1 MFFSFRENTKCDVSD
16 VPFEYRFCHSGHS
29 ESSPGHVCKKYLVL
43 PKFQLFLIIFLN
55 VLPSKYSDLNIQILK
70 IKCLNNRK
78 MRHFRMPDARCLNY
92 GLIAKNCPKRSKTA
106 KKGQNWPIMF
116 QNDEKMV

>member
-1 MFFSFRENTKCDVSD
+1 
-16 VPFEYRFCHSGHS
+16 
-29 ESSPGHVCKKYLVL
+29 
-43 PKFQLFLIIFLN
+43 
-55 VLPSKYSDLNIQILK
+55 
-70 IKCLNNRK
+70 